1 MKSKYLLILLILIS
15 FSGCKDYLDI
25 VPKGKLIPTTV
36 EDYENM
42 LNDMTVV
49 SYGDYFNDLLTDDVF
64 FPEENPGA
72 LFSRQPL
79 HARRIYTFKKQVFDP
94 GSNDFL
100 WTETYKRI
108 FYFNSVANDI
118 MKAVDGTES
127 NKKSVRAEAL
137 FGRALEHLLLVN
149 VYARHYDPATA
160 ATDPGVPLVLV
171 ADISAKHRRNTVKE
185 VYDQIILDLE
195 EAVKSLPANSKITKF
210 RTNKAA
216 GYALLSR
223 VYLYMGDYAKALDY
237 ANQTLALYSTL
248 VDMNTFKIVTP
259 GPFPNVPGSPVGW
272 TDIPDGKK
280 HPEAIVARHFLR
292 PFGLGNVA
300 CASPELS
307 ALFDNNDQRWTLYYA
322 NAWPPLPPP
331 VDYWTRYKVRI
342 YLRGDYYN
350 NALGTPEVYLTRAE
364 CKARANDKQG
374 ALDDVNKLRKNRI
387 VPAAY
392 RDFTLAD
399 FNNDQEKVL
408 RFVLDERRRELA
420 FMGTRVADLKRLNK
434 DPKFAKV
441 IRHTAEGKEYV
452 LQPNTD
458 DYLRQIYPDAAK
470 FNPDWVLN

>member
-1 MKSKYLLILLILIS
+1 MKSKYLLMLLILIS
-15 FSGCKDYLDI
+15 FSGCTDYLDI

-42 LNDMTVV
+42 LNEMTVV

-64 FPEENPGA
+64 LPEENPGA
-72 LFSRQPL
+72 LFSRQSL

-100 WTETYKRI
+100 WTETYRRI

-118 MKAVDGTES
+118 MKATDGTES

-149 VYARHYDPATA
+149 IYARHYDPATA

-185 VYDQIILDLE
+185 VYDQIILDLD

-237 ANQTLALYSTL
+237 ANQTLALYNTL
-248 VDMNTFKIVTP
+248 VDMNTFKIVIP
-259 GPFPNVPGSPVGW
+259 GPFPYVPGSPVGW
-272 TDIPDGKK
+272 TDIPVGQS
-280 HPEAIVARHFLR
+280 HPESIVARHFLR
-292 PFGLGNVA
+292 PFGIGMDA
-300 CASPELS
+300 CASTELS
-307 ALFDNNDQRWTLYYA
+307 ALFDNNDRRWTLYYA
-322 NAWPPLPPP
+322 NAWPPLPPNI
-331 VDYWTRYKVRI
+331 DYWTRYKVKV

-350 NALGTPEVYLTRAE
+350 NALSTPEVYLTRAE

-387 VPAAY
+387 VTAAY
-392 RDFTLAD
+392 KDFTLAD

-434 DPKFAKV
+434 DPRFAKV
-441 IRHTAEGKEYV
+441 IKHTAEGKEYV
-452 LQPNTD
+452 LQPNSD